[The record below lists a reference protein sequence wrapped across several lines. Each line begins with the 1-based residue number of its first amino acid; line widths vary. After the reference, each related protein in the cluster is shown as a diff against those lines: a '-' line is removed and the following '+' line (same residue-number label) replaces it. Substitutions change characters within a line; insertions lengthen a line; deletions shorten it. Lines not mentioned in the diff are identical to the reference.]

1 MMQRSLSLPRPRIAD
16 WNRQP
21 DVSARDRDPSGS
33 RDLRLWRALWLP
45 YWTWSDAPAPEL
57 PRRETALPAQ
67 LGLAGQAVV
76 SGIDRIRR
84 RLWLSHAAAH
94 ICRGLWLGLLCAAI
108 LMLIDVLGGPAFNPR
123 IALALGGVLLVGGL
137 VLATLCKP
145 SRVRA
150 ARMLDRSFALHERL
164 TTALDDLGLGVPMPG
179 ERAPVVYLQMADAA
193 NAIAVL
199 RKDPRLR
206 PAIPVREVVLAVLM
220 GLILCTLAFARG
232 LTGNLPALAEGFVPP
247 FTPAIERP
255 VAPEPSATEL
265 QAAEMAPTVQEV
277 IDRSDRS
284 AQAQHDLHE
293 LASALSD
300 HAMTRAAAEQIA
312 AGEYEG
318 AGDELREAGEQA
330 GALSESARSGLAS
343 DLEQASEAMRP
354 ETSGLH
360 EATRDAAAGLEGDQE
375 AARTEMRDLADAV
388 EQAGSQI
395 VPQSELA
402 SQMRNAQQSQ
412 SQRSQSASQ
421 TSNSAQSQQANA
433 NADAA
438 AMAELGSG
446 ADASDSTGAP
456 SSEQQQT
463 QTQNAALDPR
473 SGAGQS
479 GAQEGQQSGN
489 GEAGQANAPGEG
501 DQAGQ
506 GQSGAQGNPSNSD
519 NAGQGM
525 PQNGDSETARQG
537 GGAGTGSGDEQEAAQ
552 AGGGDQNV
560 ATQDG
565 ETPADPNVST
575 GSGAEGD
582 PAAIGGG
589 NDQMALPA
597 GSGDQGVQ
605 TSPDGGS
612 ALRGSGAGV
621 TAGSGYAVQGDVG
634 EAGPDSN
641 RVPPQHRDTV
651 ERYFSS
657 GGE

>member
-1 MMQRSLSLPRPRIAD
+1 MQRSLSLPRPRGTG

-21 DVSARDRDPSGS
+21 VVAPRAEEQPGS
-33 RDLRLWRALWLP
+33 RDQRLWRALWLP
-45 YWTWSDAPAPEL
+45 YWVWSDAPAPEL
-57 PRRETALPAQ
+57 PRREAPLPAE

-84 RLWLSHAAAH
+84 RLWLSHAGAF
-94 ICRGLWLGLLCAAI
+94 IFRGLWLGLLCAAI
-108 LMLIDVLGGPAFNPR
+108 LMLADVLGGPAFDPR
-123 IALALGGVLLVGGL
+123 VALALGGVLLAGGL
-137 VLATLCKP
+137 VLAVFSKP
-145 SRVRA
+145 SRARTV
-150 ARMLDRSFALHERL
+150 RMLDRSFALHERL
-164 TTALDDLGLGVPMPG
+164 TTALDDLGLGVPQPG

-220 GLILCTLAFARG
+220 GLIFCTLAFARG
-232 LTGNLPALAEGFVPP
+232 LTGSLPALDQGFVPP

-255 VAPEPSATEL
+255 VSPEPSATEI

-277 IDRSDRS
+277 LDRADAS
-284 AQAQHDLHE
+284 AQAQHDLQE
-293 LASALSD
+293 LANALSD
-300 HAMTRAAAEQIA
+300 HAVTRAAAEQIA
-312 AGEYEG
+312 AGDYEG
-318 AGDELREAGEQA
+318 AGDDLREAGEQA

-343 DLEQASEAMRP
+343 DLDQASDAMLP

-388 EQAGSQI
+388 EQAGEQI
-395 VPQSELA
+395 VPQGELA

-412 SQRSQSASQ
+412 AQAAANQSSSQ
-421 TSNSAQSQQANA
+421 TSNSAQSQEANSS
-433 NADAA
+433 AA
-438 AMAELGSG
+438 PGSMAELGSG

-456 SSEQQQT
+456 PAE
-463 QTQNAALDPR
+463 QNAAGDPN
-473 SGAGQS
+473 AGGDQP

-489 GEAGQANAPGEG
+489 GEPGQANAPGQG
-501 DQAGQ
+501 DQAGE

-519 NAGQGM
+519 NAIQGAA
-525 PQNGDSETARQG
+525 QDGDSETARQG
-537 GGAGTGSGDEQEAAQ
+537 GGAGTGSGDEQDATQEG
-552 AGGGDQNV
+552 AGNQNV

-565 ETPADPNVST
+565 EAPADPNVST

-589 NDQMALPA
+589 NEQMALPA

-634 EAGPDSN
+634 ESGPDSN

>member
-1 MMQRSLSLPRPRIAD
+1 MQRSLSVPRPRIAD

-21 DVSARDRDPSGS
+21 AAPARDQDDSGT
-33 RDLRLWRALWLP
+33 RDLRLWHALWLP
-45 YWTWSDAPAPEL
+45 YWVWSDAPAPEL
-57 PRRETALPAQ
+57 PRREAALPVE

-84 RLWLSHAAAH
+84 RLWLSHAGAF
-94 ICRGLWLGLLCAAI
+94 IFRGLWLGLLGAAI
-108 LMLIDVLGGPAFNPR
+108 LMSIDALGGPAFDPR
-123 IALALGGVLLVGGL
+123 IALALGGVLLAGGF
-137 VLATLCKP
+137 VLAACSKP
-145 SRVRA
+145 SRARTV
-150 ARMLDRSFALHERL
+150 RMLDRSFALYERL
-164 TTALDDLGLGVPMPG
+164 TTALDDLGLGVPQPG

-193 NAIAVL
+193 NAIAIL

-220 GLILCTLAFARG
+220 GLIFCTLAFARG
-232 LTGNLPALAEGFVPP
+232 LTGSLPALDQGFVPP

-255 VAPEPSATEL
+255 VSPEPSATEL

-277 IDRSDRS
+277 LDRADRS
-284 AQAQHDLHE
+284 AQAQHDLQE
-293 LASALSD
+293 LANALSD

-312 AGEYEG
+312 AGDYTA
-318 AGDELREAGEQA
+318 AGDELREAGDQA
-330 GALSESARSGLAS
+330 GALSESARSGLSS
-343 DLEQASEAMRP
+343 DLEQAAAAMLP

-360 EATRDAAAGLEGDQE
+360 EATSDAAEGLQGDEE
-375 AARTEMRDLADAV
+375 AARTEMSDLAEAV
-388 EQAGSQI
+388 EQAGEQI
-395 VPQSELA
+395 VPQGELA
-402 SQMRNAQQSQ
+402 SQMRSAQQSQ
-412 SQRSQSASQ
+412 AQASAASQ
-421 TSNSAQSQQANA
+421 PSDSGQSQEANA
-433 NADAA
+433 SAA
-438 AMAELGSG
+438 PGSMAELGSG

-456 SSEQQQT
+456 PSEQ
-463 QTQNAALDPR
+463 NATGDP
-473 SGAGQS
+473 SAGGDQP
-479 GAQEGQQSGN
+479 GAQEGQQSGS
-489 GEAGQANAPGEG
+489 GEPGQANAPGQG
-501 DQAGQ
+501 DQAGE
-506 GQSGAQGNPSNSD
+506 GQSSAQGNPSNSD
-519 NAGQGM
+519 NAIQGAA
-525 PQNGDSETARQG
+525 QNGDSETARQG
-537 GGAGTGSGDEQEAAQ
+537 AGAGTGSGDEQEAMQ
-552 AGGGDQNV
+552 AGAGDQNV

-582 PAAIGGG
+582 PSAIGGG

-651 ERYFSS
+651 ERYFSA